1 MGFPGSSVG
10 EESACH
16 AGGRPGFDLWV
27 RKIPWQREALLTPI
41 FWPGAVHGLHTPR
54 GQKQSDMTEQLSL
67 HLKMSN
73 GAQTSSDLITI
84 PLLGSKVTHKAC
96 QRTVEQVVEQK
107 SRADV
112 SVCECAHVR
121 VRACVG
127 ECVRVRECACVCV
140 SVCTRSV

>member
-1 MGFPGSSVG
+1 
-10 EESACH
+10 
-16 AGGRPGFDLWV
+16 
-27 RKIPWQREALLTPI
+27 
-41 FWPGAVHGLHTPR
+41 
-54 GQKQSDMTEQLSL
+54 MTEQLSL

-127 ECVRVRECACVCV
+127 ECVRVRECACVRVRACV
-140 SVCTRSV
+140 CVCECECVCACVHSQCVCGLRADSSQPHGL

>member
-1 MGFPGSSVG
+1 
-10 EESACH
+10 
-16 AGGRPGFDLWV
+16 
-27 RKIPWQREALLTPI
+27 
-41 FWPGAVHGLHTPR
+41 
-54 GQKQSDMTEQLSL
+54 MTEQLSL

-127 ECVRVRECACVCV
+127 ECVRVWVSVCVCV
-140 SVCTRSV
+140 SVRVCVRECECVHSQCVSVCAHECVRVRACVCVRV